1 MSHHVEIKLF
11 NWFMFH
17 FHKNSSIRILVLRNR
32 SPEDVSWPQ
41 DPGNPNISH
50 RRPFPTLSTIPML
63 QHVTFLHFLSNNKPV
78 AVVTAI
84 ILDDKL
90 IEFKVSISINLQEN
104 VFVYCF
110 NRGIPITELCDSQH
124 KTTQFAIGCHLL
136 CANVYSM
143 KWKLLN

>member
-1 MSHHVEIKLF
+1 
-11 NWFMFH
+11 
-17 FHKNSSIRILVLRNR
+17 
-32 SPEDVSWPQ
+32 
-41 DPGNPNISH
+41 
-50 RRPFPTLSTIPML
+50 ML

-143 KWKLLN
+143 K